1 MKPLGR
7 ILSTLRD
14 QLMPRHHET
23 HDICLR
29 VANLTRGMVLAT
41 RMEVADTSPKRN
53 KGLLGRSSFASGE
66 ALWIVPCDS
75 VHTFGMRFPIDLIY
89 LDRNNRIKKLCF
101 EVPAWR
107 VSACFTAHSIIE
119 LPAGTIR
126 ETGTRVGDALEFSA
140 ATQASDDTDDMEP

>member
-1 MKPLGR
+1 MKPLSR
-7 ILSTLRD
+7 ILSSLRN
-14 QLMPRHHET
+14 QLVPRHHESR
-23 HDICLR
+23 DIFLR
-29 VANLTRGMVLAT
+29 VANITRGMVIAN

-53 KGLLGRSSFASGE
+53 KGLLGRSSFATGE

-107 VSACFTAHSIIE
+107 VSACLAAHSIIE

-126 ETGTRVGDALEFSA
+126 DTGTRVGDILEFSA
-140 ATQASDDTDDMEP
+140 ATLVTDDTEVM

>member
-1 MKPLGR
+1 MKPFSR
-7 ILSTLRD
+7 IISTFRN
-14 QLMPRHHET
+14 QLIPHHHES
-23 HDICLR
+23 HDIFLR
-29 VANLTRGMVLAT
+29 VANITRGMVLAN

-53 KGLLGRSSFASGE
+53 KGLLGRNSLAPGE

-89 LDRNNRIKKLCF
+89 LDRNNRIKKLCL

-107 VSACFTAHSIIE
+107 VSACLTAHSIIE

-126 ETGTRVGDALEFSA
+126 DTGTRAGDVLEFSA
-140 ATQASDDTDDMEP
+140 ATPVSDAADAMQP